1 MSLVFLKDGTL
12 LDDSSELALI
22 DAVLPD
28 IVATKHSLLQNSR
41 PIKPD
46 FGIKQESNLDDG
58 HFSHELNYK
67 SHGEVMDLDGAAN
80 DVGNHRATIL
90 TGHESEVGVDESAMI
105 FHDCIGKIL
114 VANRES

>member
-1 MSLVFLKDGTL
+1 M

-41 PIKPD
+41 SIKPE

-67 SHGEVMDLDGAAN
+67 SHGEVMDLDGGAN

-90 TGHESEVGVDESAMI
+90 TGHESEVGVI
-105 FHDCIGKIL
+105 FHNCIGKIL
-114 VANRES
+114 VANRASESQTFGTSYNGNLA